1 MVRTALVLAFW
12 VGMVPLQ
19 VFLSRA
25 ERKWPGLIFP
35 MITFLFSFLYPFNM
49 RAGAPLG
56 QVLFV
61 WLLGNIPT
69 LILLAIC
76 CVCRPKGKQTASDEP
91 WVKSDMDKR
100 SSPHGSGRKLPAD
113 P

>member
-12 VGMVPLQ
+12 AGMVPLQ
-19 VFLSRA
+19 IFLSRA
-25 ERKWPGLIFP
+25 ERKWPGLIFL

-49 RAGAPLG
+49 WAGAPLG

-69 LILLAIC
+69 LILLTIYCA
-76 CVCRPKGKQTASDEP
+76 CRPKRKRTAD
-91 WVKSDMDKR
+91 
-100 SSPHGSGRKLPAD
+100 GQ
-113 P
+113 